1 MNRDFKSKFGE
12 MQDNQSKAFNQ
23 EENNELYNVVGNN
36 RNICF
41 TWPDGRLLSFSYAY
55 LINSTYVPEE
65 SYIQLEFTTHKVV
78 LKGYNLQPLY
88 FQIFD
93 QFVRIIRCID
103 ERYVDV
109 IKGEGLVKDIIVTN
123 HGS

>member
-23 EENNELYNVVGNN
+23 EDNNELYNTAGVN

-41 TWPDGRLLSFSYAY
+41 AWPDGRLLSFSYAY
-55 LINSTYVPEE
+55 LINSAYVPEE
-65 SYIQLEFTTHKVV
+65 SYIQLEFTTHKVT
-78 LKGYNLQPLY
+78 LKGYNLQRLY

-93 QFVRIIRCID
+93 QLARLVRCVDARYSDLVNSD
-103 ERYVDV
+103 EVV
-109 IKGEGLVKDIIVTN
+109 NEIVVAVN
-123 HGS
+123 G

>member
-23 EENNELYNVVGNN
+23 EENNELYNVAGNN

-41 TWPDGRLLSFSYAY
+41 SWPDGRLLSFSYAY
-55 LINSTYVPEE
+55 LINCEYVPEE
-65 SYIQLEFTTHKVV
+65 SYIQLEFTTHKVI
-78 LKGYNLQPLY
+78 LKGYNLEPLY

-93 QFVRIIRCID
+93 QLVRIIKCID
-103 ERYVDV
+103 PRYINVTTGDGV
-109 IKGEGLVKDIIVTN
+109 VKEILVTVN
-123 HGS
+123 G